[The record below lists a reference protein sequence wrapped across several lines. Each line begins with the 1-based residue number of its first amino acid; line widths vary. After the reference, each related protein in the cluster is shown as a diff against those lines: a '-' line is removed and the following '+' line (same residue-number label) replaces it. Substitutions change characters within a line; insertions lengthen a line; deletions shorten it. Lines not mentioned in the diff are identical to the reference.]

1 MNYGLYILIELL
13 LFFKLYY
20 YYYYDIGKDY
30 NKMGGYKY

>member
-1 MNYGLYILIELL
+1 MNCGLYILIELL

-20 YYYYDIGKDY
+20 YYYDIGKDY